1 MSTKVVAHFIDHD
14 IVKGTSLDLDP
25 GRPTCHIT
33 TEDRGTVEVDL
44 SLCKALYVV
53 KELGGNPNYTELQRP
68 SQGDIRL
75 RGSKMIEIT
84 FHDGETLGG
93 LANSF
98 PPKRPFFF
106 VLPIDPKSNNVR
118 ILINREAV
126 ASMKEL
132 KDQTTPPAAQPTPR
146 TPNPKKPRTSW
157 VFDGKEIKEIRSD

>member
-1 MSTKVVAHFIDHD
+1 MSTNVVAHFIDHD

-33 TEDRGTVEVDL
+33 TEDRGSVEVDL

-53 KELGGNPNYTELQRP
+53 KELGGNPHYTELQRP

-75 RGSKMIEIT
+75 RGSRKVEIS

-106 VLPIDPKSNNVR
+106 VLPMDPKSNNIR

-132 KDQTTPPAAQPTPR
+132 DGPATAPSAQPTSPA
-146 TPNPKKPRTSW
+146 PKKQRASW
-157 VFDGKEIKEIRSD
+157 VFDGKGIKEIRSD